1 MIVHIP
7 PPECHNR
14 KIQQPCK
21 TVKDC
26 VSLGG
31 LGVGMDVMK
40 KNSLWGNLFR
50 KGDNWQQQ
58 CSRLWAQTPLFDGIA
73 KREIERLV
81 ENMIPRA
88 YQSGE
93 FIFHDG
99 DQGAGAALIVAGQIE
114 IRSGEVVLA
123 RLGSGDFFG
132 EIALVL
138 DVPRT
143 ADAVAMEET
152 QLLFF
157 LQAELDEWLARA
169 PYYAGRLSKNL
180 ANVLAQRLTSANKAL
195 ARRGEGQ

>member
-1 MIVHIP
+1 MM
-7 PPECHNR
+7 N
-14 KIQQPCK
+14 
-21 TVKDC
+21 
-26 VSLGG
+26 S
-31 LGVGMDVMK
+31 
-40 KNSLWGNLFR
+40 SLWGNLFH

-58 CSRLWAQTPLFDGIA
+58 CARLWAATALFDGIP

-81 ENMIPRA
+81 AAMIPRS

-93 FIFHDG
+93 LIFHDG
-99 DQGAGAALIVAGQIE
+99 DEGAGAALIVAGQIE

-123 RLGSGDFFG
+123 KLASGDYFG

-157 LQAELDEWLARA
+157 LQSELDEWLARA

-180 ANVLAQRLTSANKAL
+180 ANVLAQRLTLANRAL
-195 ARRGEGQ
+195 ARRGEGK